1 MTKHA
6 YERIRAGLPMPGV
19 LEVSQSYPI
28 GQAIEQIWLAAQ
40 YSEESEWDGRVRYPP
55 L

>member
-19 LEVSQSYPI
+19 IEVREDVPT
-28 GQAIEQIWLAAQ
+28 GQAIEEILLVLSASQPDELANRTT
-40 YSEESEWDGRVRYPP
+40 YIP